1 MQPKNRGGRA
11 ASAALLL
18 LAFGGA
24 LPRAA
29 YSQDPTTTAPATP
42 APVGVR
48 VDTVLVRGNARLTE
62 AQVRGAGGIHTGA
75 YVTPTQVPQAVNRLM
90 ATGQFET
97 VDILFRASAQDRGTF
112 IFQVRERPILGEVTF
127 NGLRSVSGST
137 VRDSAKL
144 KTGEPLNPQRVRD
157 AQKLVRDML
166 AKKGVQ
172 LTSIDTSLTVLPNPA
187 NGYRLTFNVREGGRL
202 AIADV
207 DFRGNR
213 AFDDDA
219 LEGAMTTKP
228 EGFFWFRSG
237 RFDRE
242 TFNED
247 LRKNLPSFYGAHG
260 YIDFAVV
267 RDTLEVDPTTGK
279 ARLVIEVNEGPQYRL
294 GELAVVGNS
303 RFPTDEL
310 KQLLTTQRRSV
321 LGLPFG
327 GSDRQEAGEVFD
339 RAALDAAITQAGQL
353 YRNEGYLYA
362 QVEPV
367 VERVPAQPGRAPTV
381 NVTMAVSERSP
392 FYIRNITI
400 AGNTTTHESVIRDR
414 LWVLPGDVYN
424 EDRVFQSY
432 QAVNGLGFF
441 ESPMDPPDINPD
453 PETGQVDLVFH
464 VKEKQTGN
472 LNFGTVFGG
481 GYGGNAGRVAGFVG
495 YQQPNLFGQGKQAN
509 LRAEYGY
516 GRSTFEAS
524 YTDPALAGSRNSG
537 SFSLYRRGDR
547 YVRFGNGVRL
557 VTGAGVNFGI
567 PIPGATRT
575 RAFLGYS
582 LSNTSYTASD
592 NEECGGL
599 SQSIFCLNDALAS
612 RLSLSVTRDT
622 KNHPLFPTQGLRES
636 ISLEQT
642 GGPLGGTGNYQKLT
656 GEAEWWAPVGRIGGG
671 ARPMRLAVGLRA
683 NAGTIFGEVGEFPFE
698 RFYIGG
704 VQTSQPLQL
713 RGYEEFSVGPRGY
726 DVGCRS
732 SFLQSCLGDSFM
744 TLSGEF
750 AVRVSDILSVHAFS
764 DAGNVYDDVSQFDP
778 TRLFRSAG
786 VGGTL
791 VTPFLGAIGVDAAYG
806 FDRAEPGWQLH
817 FRLGNQF

>member
-1 MQPKNRGGRA
+1 VQPKNRGGRA
-11 ASAALLL
+11 AAAALLL

-29 YSQDPTTTAPATP
+29 HSQDPTTPAPAAP
-42 APVGVR
+42 AQPGVR

-62 AQVRGAGGIHTGA
+62 AQVRGAGGIHSGS
-75 YVTPTQVPQAVNRLM
+75 YITPTQIPAAINRLM

-97 VDILFRASAQDRGTF
+97 VDVLFRPATPERGA
-112 IFQVRERPILGEVTF
+112 IILQVRERPLLGEVTF
-127 NGLRSVSGST
+127 QGLKSVSGGT

-144 KTGEPLNPQRVRD
+144 KAGEPLNPQRVRD
-157 AQKLVRDML
+157 AEKLVRDLL
-166 AKKGVQ
+166 ARKGVQ
-172 LTSIDTSLTVLPNPA
+172 LTSIDTTLRPMHNAAQGV
-187 NGYRLTFNVREGGRL
+187 RLTFNVREGGRL

-213 AFDDDA
+213 AFGDDK
-219 LEGAMTTKP
+219 LQGAMNTKE
-228 EGFFWFRSG
+228 EGFFWFRGG

-242 TFNED
+242 VFNED
-247 LRKNLPSFYGAHG
+247 LRANLPSFYAKHG

-267 RDTLEVDPTTGK
+267 RDTLEVDPSTGK

-294 GELAVVGNS
+294 GELSIVGNS
-303 RFPTDEL
+303 RFPTDDL
-310 KQLLTTQRRSV
+310 RRLLTTQRRSV

-327 GSDRQEAGEVFD
+327 GTSTQEAGEVFD
-339 RAALDAAITQAGQL
+339 RAALDAAVRQAQQL

-367 VERVPAQPGRAPTV
+367 VERIPAQPGRAPTV

-392 FYIRNITI
+392 FYIRNIQI

-414 LWVLPGDVYN
+414 LWLLPGDVYN
-424 EDRVFQSY
+424 EERVLQSY
-432 QAVNGLGFF
+432 QSINGLGFF
-441 ESPMDPPDINPD
+441 ETPMPMPDINPD

-481 GYGGNAGRVAGFVG
+481 GYGGNSGRVAGFIG
-495 YQQPNLFGQGKQAN
+495 YQQPNLFGQGKQAA

-524 YTDPALAGSRNSG
+524 YTDPALAGTRNSG
-537 SFSLYRRGDR
+537 SFSVYRRGDR
-547 YVRFGNGVRL
+547 YVRFGNGRRL
-557 VTGAGVNFGI
+557 VTGGSVNFGI
-567 PIPGATRT
+567 PVPGSTRT

-582 LSNTSYTASD
+582 LSNTSYNASE
-592 NEECGGL
+592 NEECGGEN
-599 SQSIFCLNDALAS
+599 QSIFCLDDALAS
-612 RLSLSVTRDT
+612 RLSASLTRDT
-622 KNHPLFPTQGLRES
+622 KNHPLFPTQGVRES

-642 GGPLGGTGNYQKLT
+642 GGPLGGTGNYQKVQ
-656 GEAEWWAPVGRIGGG
+656 GEAEWWAPVAAIGGG
-671 ARPMRLAVGLRA
+671 PRPIRMALGVRA
-683 NAGTIFGEVGEFPFE
+683 NAGTIFGEVGPFPFE

-713 RGYEEFSVGPRGY
+713 RGYQEFSIGPRGY
-726 DVGCRS
+726 DVNCRS
-732 SFLQSCLGDSFM
+732 RFLQGCLGDSFLTM
-744 TLSGEF
+744 SGEL

-806 FDRAEPGWQLH
+806 FDRAQPGWQVH

>member
-1 MQPKNRGGRA
+1 M
-11 ASAALLL
+11 
-18 LAFGGA
+18 
-24 LPRAA
+24 
-29 YSQDPTTTAPATP
+29 
-42 APVGVR
+42 
-48 VDTVLVRGNARLTE
+48 DTVLVRGNVRLTE
-62 AQVRGAGGIHTGA
+62 AQVRGAGGIHSGSFI
-75 YVTPTQVPQAVNRLM
+75 TPTQVPAAINRLM
-90 ATGQFET
+90 NTGQFES
-97 VDILFRASAQDRGTF
+97 VDVLFRPVTADRGA
-112 IFQVRERPILGEVTF
+112 IVLQVRERPLLGDVSF
-127 NGLRSVSGST
+127 QGLKSVSGGT

-144 KTGEPLNPQRVRD
+144 KAGEPLNPQRVRD
-157 AQKLVRDML
+157 AEKLVRDLL

-172 LTSIDTSLTVLPNPA
+172 LTSIDTTLRPMPNPA
-187 NGYRLTFNVREGGRL
+187 HGVRLTFNVREGGRL

-213 AFDDDA
+213 AFGDDK
-219 LEGAMTTKP
+219 LEGAMATKE
-228 EGFFWFRSG
+228 EGFFWFRGG

-242 TFNED
+242 VFNED
-247 LRKNLPSFYGAHG
+247 LRANLPSFYAKHG

-267 RDTLEVDPTTGK
+267 RDTLEVDPATGK

-294 GELAVVGNS
+294 GELTVVGNS
-303 RFPTDEL
+303 RFPTDDL
-310 KQLLTTQRRSV
+310 RRLLTTQRRSV

-327 GSDRQEAGEVFD
+327 GTSTQEAGEVFD
-339 RAALDAAITQAGQL
+339 RAALDEAVSQAQKL

-367 VERVPAQPGRAPTV
+367 VERVPAQAGRAPTV

-392 FYIRNITI
+392 FYIRNIAI
-400 AGNTTTHESVIRDR
+400 EGNTTTHESVIRDR
-414 LWVLPGDVYN
+414 LWLLPGDVYN
-424 EDRVFQSY
+424 EDRVYQSY
-432 QAVNGLGFF
+432 QSINGLGFF
-441 ESPMDPPDINPD
+441 ESPMPMPDINPD

-481 GYGGNAGRVAGFVG
+481 GYGGNSGRVAGFIG
-495 YQQPNLFGQGKQAN
+495 YQQPNLFGQGKQAA

-524 YTDPALAGSRNSG
+524 YTDPALAGTRNSG
-537 SFSLYRRGDR
+537 SFSVYRRGDR
-547 YVRFGNGVRL
+547 YVRFGNGRRL
-557 VTGAGVNFGI
+557 VTGGSVNFGI
-567 PIPGATRT
+567 PVPGSTRT

-582 LSNTSYTASD
+582 LSNTSYNASE
-592 NEECGGL
+592 NEECGGGEN
-599 SQSIFCLNDALAS
+599 QSIFCLDDALAS
-612 RLSLSVTRDT
+612 RLALSLTRDT
-622 KNHPLFPTQGLRES
+622 KNHPLFPTQGVRES

-642 GGPLGGTGNYQKLT
+642 GGPLGGTGNYQKVQ
-656 GEAEWWAPVGRIGGG
+656 GEAEWWAPVAAIGGG
-671 ARPMRLAVGLRA
+671 PRPIRMALGVRA
-683 NAGTIFGEVGEFPFE
+683 NAGTIFGEVGPFPFE

-713 RGYEEFSVGPRGY
+713 RGYQEFSIGPRGY
-726 DVGCRS
+726 DVNCRNR
-732 SFLQSCLGDSFM
+732 FLQGCLGDSFLTM
-744 TLSGEF
+744 SGEL

-764 DAGNVYDDVSQFDP
+764 DAGNVYDDVRQFDP

-806 FDRAEPGWQLH
+806 FDRDQPGWQVH

>member
-1 MQPKNRGGRA
+1 MQPKNRGGWA
-11 ASAALLL
+11 AGAALLL
-18 LAFGGA
+18 LASGGA

-29 YSQDPTTTAPATP
+29 HSQTPTPAAPAP
-42 APVGVR
+42 AQAGIR

-62 AQVRGAGGIHTGA
+62 GVIRGAAGIHAGA
-75 YVTPTQVPQAVNRLM
+75 YVTPTQIPQAVARLM
-90 ATGQFET
+90 ATGNFDA
-97 VDILFRASAQDRGTF
+97 VDVFFRPSAQDRGTLT
-112 IFQVRERPILGEVTF
+112 FQVRERPILGEVAWR
-127 NGLRSVSGST
+127 GLKSVSGNT

-144 KTGEPLNPQRVRD
+144 KVGEPLNPQRVRD
-157 AQKLVRDML
+157 AEKLVRDML
-166 AKKGVQ
+166 AKKGIQ
-172 LTSIDTSLTVLPNPA
+172 LASIDTSLTALPNA
-187 NGYRLTFNVREGGRL
+187 AAGQRLTFTVREGGRL

-213 AFDDDA
+213 AFTDEA
-219 LEGAMTTKP
+219 LEGAMDTRP
-228 EGFFWFRSG
+228 EGFLWFRGG

-247 LRKNLPSFYGAHG
+247 LRTNLPTFYGKNG

-267 RDTLEVDPTTGK
+267 RDTLEVDPSTGK

-294 GELAVVGNS
+294 GELSIVGNS

-310 KQLLTTQRRSV
+310 RELLTTQRRSV

-327 GSDRQEAGEVFD
+327 GTEQQEAGEVFD
-339 RAALDAAITQAGQL
+339 RAALDAAVSQAQSL

-362 QVEPV
+362 QVEPI

-392 FYIRNITI
+392 FYIRSI
-400 AGNTTTHESVIRDR
+400 AIEGNTTTHESVIRDR
-414 LWVLPGDVYN
+414 LYLLPGDVYN
-424 EDRVFQSY
+424 EERLLQSY
-432 QAVNGLGFF
+432 QSVNGLGFF
-441 ESPMDPPDINPD
+441 ESPLPLPDVNPD

-472 LNFGTVFGG
+472 FNFGTVFGG
-481 GYGGNAGRVAGFVG
+481 GYGGNSSRIAGFLG
-495 YQQPNLFGQGKQAN
+495 FQEPNLFGQGKQAS
-509 LRAEYGY
+509 LRAELGN

-547 YVRFGNGVRL
+547 FVRFGNGRRI
-557 VTGAGVNFGI
+557 VTGGGFNFGI
-567 PIPGATRT
+567 PVPGAART

-582 LSNTSYTASD
+582 LSNTAYTASD
-592 NEECGGL
+592 TDECSGGE
-599 SQSIFCLNDALAS
+599 SQSIFCLPNALAS

-622 KNHPLFPTQGLRES
+622 KNHPLFPTQGVRES

-642 GGPLGGTGNYQKLT
+642 GGPLGGTGNYQKVS
-656 GEAEWWAPVGRIGGG
+656 GEAEWWAPVARIGGG
-671 ARPMRLAVGLRA
+671 ARPMRVATGIRA
-683 NAGTIFGEVGEFPFE
+683 NAGTIFGEVGSFPFE

-704 VQTSQPLQL
+704 VQTSAPLAL
-713 RGYEEFSVGPRGY
+713 RGYQEFSIGPRGY
-726 DVGCRS
+726 DVNCRNS
-732 SFLQSCLGDSFM
+732 LRQGCLGDSFL
-744 TLSGEF
+744 TLSGEL
-750 AVRVSDILSVHAFS
+750 ALRVSDILSVHVFS
-764 DAGNVYDDVSQFDP
+764 DAGNVYEDVSQFDP
-778 TRLFRSAG
+778 TRLYRSAG

-806 FDRAEPGWQLH
+806 FDRTTPAWEVH